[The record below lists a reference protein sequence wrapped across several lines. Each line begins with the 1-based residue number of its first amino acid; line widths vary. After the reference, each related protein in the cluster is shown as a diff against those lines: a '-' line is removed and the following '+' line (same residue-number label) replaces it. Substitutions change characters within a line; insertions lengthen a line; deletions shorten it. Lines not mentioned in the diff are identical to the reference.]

1 MPRNAKN
8 RPGLTA
14 GAVLIFRRHSQG
26 TVHSNRVLVSR
37 FETISSRASV
47 ADLSLMP

>member
-8 RPGLTA
+8 RPSHLA

-26 TVHSNRVLVSR
+26 ADHSNRVLVSR

-47 ADLSLMP
+47 APFALML